1 MVSIHEIILDAQ
13 GKPVDYVF
21 LQANPAF
28 EKYTGLIVA
37 DIIGR
42 RAMQVYPGIEKTDLI
57 EIYGNVVLT
66 GVPASFETFFEP
78 AQRHYSINC
87 FKIGNGRFAVTLGD
101 GHVNIAVPKDA
112 L

>member
-1 MVSIHEIILDAQ
+1 
-13 GKPVDYVF
+13 
-21 LQANPAF
+21 
-28 EKYTGLIVA
+28 
-37 DIIGR
+37 
-42 RAMQVYPGIEKTDLI
+42 MQVYPGIEKTDLI

-101 GHVNIAVPKDA
+101 GQVNIAVPEDI